1 MDRDHPSPVLRN
13 PSPGFSISSFPS
25 DRSTST
31 LTKTVITI
39 SETPPPPNS
48 DSKLSCDPD
57 HKNKHSGEQDFK
69 HSGDQDQA
77 SHSPDIPVTST
88 KSEEDPGS
96 TVVGDQGSA
105 GVGDQGGEDLGAVET
120 VSRESFLVVL
130 LLCALLLC
138 RIAVY
143 SLKRS
148 QQSSPSS
155 YSPSKQPKGGKCMKG
170 R

>member
-1 MDRDHPSPVLRN
+1 MVFEYHIVCFIRIPWFFYSEPAFQAELDRDHPSPVLRN

-25 DRSTST
+25 DRGTST

-39 SETPPPPNS
+39 SETPPPPNI

-96 TVVGDQGSA
+96 TEVRDQSSA

-120 VSRESFLVVL
+120 VSRERFPGVCCAVVV
-130 LLCALLLC
+130 C
-138 RIAVY
+138 VVVV
-143 SLKRS
+143 
-148 QQSSPSS
+148 
-155 YSPSKQPKGGKCMKG
+155 
-170 R
+170 